1 MFSASLSGIM
11 IQLIFSPILSRIYTP
26 EVYGLFS
33 IFNSMTVVAG
43 VFATL
48 GYNKAFVL
56 PKEDSIFRSLLRFSL
71 QGTWLVSL
79 LVFVVTLIIGE
90 DLNKWFGSD
99 DLGFWILLL
108 GPTVMLLSLDRIVLD
123 WAIRV
128 KSFKKQSLVS
138 VPITLGTKTFNALYG
153 WLVSSTVEGLI
164 FTTII
169 LYFSRIIVYLARI
182 IPGAF
187 TFLKKLP
194 GLEIRARAKKE
205 YREYP
210 RYIMWGTAISTF
222 SNYLPILVMPIL
234 LGSAK
239 PAGLLVYAGLILD
252 LPARLMGSAI
262 SPVFLQKASEIHRK
276 DPVQL
281 GPTTWRL
288 YRTLVLLSVFPL
300 VILFVVGQPLY
311 GFLFGSE
318 WAEAGQAAEILSVY
332 FLYRLVGSPISSIFN
347 VLRKERQFFFFQIG
361 LFVLK
366 LSALLVGG
374 IFAADFLELVMIFAF
389 TNGIAYIALIIWVFA
404 LLKYKVWQSI
414 AFTVGIHALLLFIAW
429 YIKSAI
435 F

>member
-1 MFSASLSGIM
+1 
-11 IQLIFSPILSRIYTP
+11 
-26 EVYGLFS
+26 
-33 IFNSMTVVAG
+33 
-43 VFATL
+43 
-48 GYNKAFVL
+48 
-56 PKEDSIFRSLLRFSL
+56 
-71 QGTWLVSL
+71 
-79 LVFVVTLIIGE
+79 
-90 DLNKWFGSD
+90 
-99 DLGFWILLL
+99 
-108 GPTVMLLSLDRIVLD
+108 
-123 WAIRV
+123 
-128 KSFKKQSLVS
+128 
-138 VPITLGTKTFNALYG
+138 
-153 WLVSSTVEGLI
+153 
-164 FTTII
+164 
-169 LYFSRIIVYLARI
+169 
-182 IPGAF
+182 
-187 TFLKKLP
+187 
-194 GLEIRARAKKE
+194 
-205 YREYP
+205 
-210 RYIMWGTAISTF
+210 
-222 SNYLPILVMPIL
+222 MPIL